1 MIFGNMKGK
10 TVTPLTLYNKPL
22 EFVSQWTYLGS
33 TIVAG
38 ASLSFSCKKEL
49 SNFYRSFNSL
59 LTSVQKPNELVH
71 MHLMYSN

>member
-1 MIFGNMKGK
+1 MNSFGVYEIKILVVCLSFNIKKSKVMIFGNMKGK

-38 ASLSFSCKKEL
+38 LSVF
-49 SNFYRSFNSL
+49 F
-59 LTSVQKPNELVH
+59 
-71 MHLMYSN
+71 M

>member
-33 TIVAG
+33 TNVAG

-49 SNFYRSFNSL
+49 
-59 LTSVQKPNELVH
+59 
-71 MHLMYSN
+71 